1 MNIGPKLFILSFTS
15 VRPHN
20 LPCLVFNEHTI
31 GNWLWFTAAY
41 WYKDVCY
48 TWSFYFKKNVDGCPC
63 ITSLLTDWNNLK
75 PSWPSWSDPAG
86 KPTGRHHNL
95 LSTIKMHLHQDKR
108 NKRNTMVL
116 ILFDWPMFWEM
127 YWWIMHS
134 SEFLN
139 GSKYNNN
146 QNKNNNKQ
154 KNINKNHN

>member
-31 GNWLWFTAAY
+31 SNWPWFTAAY

-48 TWSFYFKKNVDGCPC
+48 TWSFYFKKNVDGCPCTC

-108 NKRNTMVL
+108 NEICKTTC
-116 ILFDWPMFWEM
+116 MFFIYYVFTWSVFM
-127 YWWIMHS
+127 NSHS
-134 SEFLN
+134 KHEL
-139 GSKYNNN
+139 KC
-146 QNKNNNKQ
+146 
-154 KNINKNHN
+154 ICI